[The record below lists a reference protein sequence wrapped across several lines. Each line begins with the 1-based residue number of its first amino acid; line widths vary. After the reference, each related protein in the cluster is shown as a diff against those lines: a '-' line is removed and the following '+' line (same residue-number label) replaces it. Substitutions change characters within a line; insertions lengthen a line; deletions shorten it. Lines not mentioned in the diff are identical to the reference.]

1 MIGILHGIVELG
13 RADISCELQIT
24 ANGHSKSIL
33 SHVYIFK
40 AKMQFE
46 MVFDPTRPDNDGKL
60 FPKQDWD
67 HTSYSTTNESL
78 PSYLL
83 KLEVLVS

>member
-1 MIGILHGIVELG
+1 
-13 RADISCELQIT
+13 
-24 ANGHSKSIL
+24 
-33 SHVYIFK
+33 
-40 AKMQFE
+40 MQFE

-78 PSYLL
+78 PSNSPEARGFGFIISTYVDSDHTGDTITRRSRTSFYVYLNNRP
-83 KLEVLVS
+83 K